1 MTRDVLDHL
10 RDVARY
16 HTGKDL
22 VERMQRTE
30 AVCEQMRDA
39 LSQAVQEIETLR
51 AKLQEVRKAVVE

>member
-1 MTRDVLDHL
+1 MTRDIVDHL

-16 HTGKDL
+16 HPGTDL

-30 AVCEQMRDA
+30 TICKQMREA
-39 LSQAVQEIETLR
+39 LSQAVEEIETLR